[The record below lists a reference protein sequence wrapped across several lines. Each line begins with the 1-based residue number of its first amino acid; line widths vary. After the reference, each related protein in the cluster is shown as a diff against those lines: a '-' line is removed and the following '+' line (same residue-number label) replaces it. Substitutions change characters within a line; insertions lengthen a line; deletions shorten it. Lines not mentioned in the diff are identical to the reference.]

1 MAKTR
6 INQYVANKYTEDIV
20 YHYTNDEVDR
30 YRKTERGV
38 LLIHKDRK
46 GRIIERLLK
55 DHEFPL
61 SEFDRMKAVSDED
74 YRERNT
80 GDVREHR
87 HCVSLTNLEETRICS
102 SVQSAEDEYI
112 ADYEPDE
119 VEDDFRTMENAEA
132 IMNACLTETQKRRF
146 YLYYYQNLSCRK
158 IAMMEGVDWT
168 SIRET
173 IDSSNQKIKKFLK
186 NFPI

>member
-20 YHYTNDEVDR
+20 YRYTNDEVDR

-46 GRIIERLLK
+46 GRITERLLK

-87 HCVSLTNLEETRICS
+87 HSVSLTNLEETRICS
-102 SVQSAEDEYI
+102 SAQSAEDEYI

-119 VEDDFRTMENAEA
+119 EGTDFRTIENAKA
-132 IMNACLTETQKRRF
+132 IMDACLTETQKRRF
-146 YLYYYQNLSCRK
+146 ILYHYHNKSCRD
-158 IAMMEGVDWT
+158 IALLEGVGFT
-168 SIRET
+168 SVWET
-173 IDSSNQKIKKFLK
+173 IVASERKIKKLLEK
-186 NFPI
+186 FPI